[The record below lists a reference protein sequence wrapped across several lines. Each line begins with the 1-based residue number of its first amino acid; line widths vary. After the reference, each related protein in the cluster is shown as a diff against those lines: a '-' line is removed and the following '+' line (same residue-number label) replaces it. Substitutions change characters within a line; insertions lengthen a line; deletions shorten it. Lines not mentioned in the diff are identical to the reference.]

1 MKLMRHKRSG
11 RIAVYDDALI
21 ATGNWEPHEEKKT
34 RRAPPTEE
42 ELLTIADRVGIQIT
56 RADGTTESIEC

>member
-11 RIAVYDDALI
+11 RVAVYDDALI
-21 ATGNWEPHEEKKT
+21 ASGNWEPHEEKKP
-34 RRAPPTEE
+34 RKGPSTED
-42 ELLTIADRVGIQIT
+42 ELLKAADRVGIEIT